1 MKLSRKQKLRVLQFE
16 FTAICFKIR
25 VRELNANFATE
36 NTKGRKSNS
45 NEANYSWNSC
55 PSPSN
60 PTSGQNSTKNQGIV
74 SSVSYQLNWLVLLQL
89 IWKGMLETVAL
100 RKSQLTQI

>member
-1 MKLSRKQKLRVLQFE
+1 MLQSSGNVHVNVFTENVNTFDQNDDNWCITPRVSRKLSHDQEIPEHMKLSRKQKLRVLQFE

-45 NEANYSWNSC
+45 NEANYS
-55 PSPSN
+55 
-60 PTSGQNSTKNQGIV
+60 
-74 SSVSYQLNWLVLLQL
+74 
-89 IWKGMLETVAL
+89 
-100 RKSQLTQI
+100 